1 MGVRGDGAGRR
12 ALAPRIGALGPMHS
26 ALTKSLSFVFVAAVL
41 IGAPANASAVECQS
55 EKGAGYPWSW
65 REIEG
70 KRCWYKGTPGMDKKQ
85 LYWAGTKASASSAA
99 PRRAPPA
106 KVEETAE
113 RERLL
118 RSYWPPLPRAD
129 LFGERFEAVR
139 GERP

>member
-1 MGVRGDGAGRR
+1 MYEATGPGAG
-12 ALAPRIGALGPMHS
+12 ACS
-26 ALTKSLSFVFVAAVL
+26 AHWGFWADALSFDEIIIIRVLAAVL